1 MKQLV
6 ALALLTFT
14 ARIASAQRSED
25 LIARADAMLASGQVY
40 SAESLYYRAA
50 SLEPR
55 NPAARL
61 ALGRYLAARGVL
73 RVGAVLM
80 EEALYFGGNTDTI
93 SRYLGPVYAAL
104 GDWRT
109 LATLRGTSLSFGER
123 ARAEWLMR
131 NSPEVD
137 GPDTTLVPYT
147 PSDSVL
153 GYVTIVVGN
162 DTLDATI
169 DPRVHGLVLD
179 SIFRR
184 RTSVRRFAARND
196 RDWRNASWVATT
208 VQIGEMTLRNVP
220 VSLGPTGHVTFA
232 RLGLDELGKLAPT
245 FDQTAGRM
253 LLRRTGRVRR
263 ARGAASP
270 PEAIPTI
277 AMRGTLWLMYGSEL
291 LAIDSPAARSILGA
305 RWTLNPRQG
314 EVIPR
319 LQ

>member
-1 MKQLV
+1 MKHVAALLLLLV
-6 ALALLTFT
+6 A
-14 ARIASAQRSED
+14 ARGLEAQRSED
-25 LIARADAMLASGQVY
+25 LILRADALLASGQVY

-55 NPAARL
+55 NPGARL

-80 EEALYFGGNTDTI
+80 EEALYFGGNADTI
-93 SRYLGPVYAAL
+93 SRHLGPVYAAL

-137 GPDTTLVPYT
+137 GPDTSFVPYT
-147 PSDSVL
+147 PSDSVI
-153 GYVTIVVGN
+153 GYVTIIVGN

-179 SIFRR
+179 SAFRR
-184 RTSVRRFAARND
+184 RTSVRRFASRNE

-208 VQIGEMTLRNVP
+208 VHIGELTLRNIP
-220 VSLGPTGHVTFA
+220 VSLGTTGHATYA
-232 RLGLDELGKLAPT
+232 RLGLDELGRLAPT
-245 FDQTAGRM
+245 FDQTSGRM
-253 LLRRTGRVRR
+253 ILRRTGRVRR

-291 LAIDSPAARSILGA
+291 LAIDSPPARSVLGS

-314 EVIPR
+314 EVIPNR
-319 LQ
+319 